1 MGSEEKEE
9 CEWELELI
17 KLDSLNDLLRLA
29 AASNSITV
37 LVDFWSSTLNK
48 RVLGTFANNY
58 GAMKPDIFSYVIYE
72 AEEEGEFLIYKADEG
87 GEQYD
92 FAKVPSAAGS
102 ITFPIVKLA
111 EEPRWF
117 SKRVSDIEREEH

>member
-1 MGSEEKEE
+1 LGSEDKEE

-17 KLDSLNDLLRLA
+17 RLSSLTDLLRLA

-37 LVDFWSSTLNK
+37 LMDFWSSTLNK

-58 GAMKPDIFSYVIYE
+58 GAMKLDIFSYVVYE
-72 AEEEGEFLIYKADEG
+72 AEEEGGFLIYKADEG

-111 EEPRWF
+111 EEPHWF
-117 SKRVSDIEREEH
+117 SKRVSNVEHEEH